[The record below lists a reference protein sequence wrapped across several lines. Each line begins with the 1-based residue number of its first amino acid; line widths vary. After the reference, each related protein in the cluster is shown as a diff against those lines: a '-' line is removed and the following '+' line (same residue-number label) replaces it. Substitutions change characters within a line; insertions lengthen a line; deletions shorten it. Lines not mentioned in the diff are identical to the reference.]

1 MILKAIS
8 ENENQ
13 TYSIEDFENT
23 IGTDY
28 FHSGLC
34 IIEWGEIIK
43 DILPTNT
50 IYITIYF
57 ILPYLPHRKVPHHK

>member
-1 MILKAIS
+1 MFHF
-8 ENENQ
+8 N
-13 TYSIEDFENT
+13 TYRLIDGEDFENT

-43 DILPTNT
+43 DILPTDT
-50 IYITIYF
+50 IYITITRNNEYEDNERT
-57 ILPYLPHRKVPHHK
+57 IEIHGGNN